1 MSGHGCILCLE
12 REGLTLGRT
21 KMSYE
26 EQEMIECPEHGGG
39 FDCTPFCKTC
49 GGEQGYYPFTAT
61 ITVSKVDTQLLR
73 FQRNL
78 LLDLIGNVNSL
89 PDFSEINSENHGGYY
104 TEELLSGLV
113 EMLDLMLD
121 VNED

>member
-1 MSGHGCILCLE
+1 MSKLE
-12 REGLTLGRT
+12 
-21 KMSYE
+21 MV
-26 EQEMIECPEHGGG
+26 ECPEHGGG

-49 GGEQGYYPFTAT
+49 EGEQGYYPLSR
-61 ITVSKVDTQLLR
+61 ITVEKVDTQLLR

-78 LLDLIGNVNSL
+78 LLDLIGQVDSL
-89 PDFSEINSENHGGYY
+89 PDFTDINEESHGGYY

-121 VNED
+121 VEEEEVA